1 MILERG
7 AVLTGSSMRP
17 SARVVA
23 LTAGLLLVAACANGA
38 GTPARDTSE
47 PGVPPV
53 PPTLVGVRD
62 GTQVVLVD
70 TATGR
75 DLRVLYRYV
84 PWNSGSR
91 IGGLALSPDR
101 TTVYFDAGGALFR
114 VGVDGAASAEHLGSG
129 SHPAISPDGRC
140 LAYDLEDGIVVRSLE
155 QGSERRWWIGSDGP
169 PVFGGSAAWAPDSR
183 HLAFGVGYVEGADG
197 VWTLDTGTDA
207 TLADGRRTAPESTF
221 DGLTDFSQSYR
232 AYDGRLG
239 VLEVCCP
246 GPEGTGWIS
255 DGATSFAAFDP
266 ATGAVDER
274 VELPFRALAAT
285 YDASGHHQLFVPIGA
300 GVLWLR
306 SGGTF
311 ARIESPGIVLVAW

>member
-1 MILERG
+1 
-7 AVLTGSSMRP
+7 MRP
-17 SARVVA
+17 PSWVVA
-23 LTAGLLLVAACANGA
+23 LTAGLLLVPACANDVRIPVGV
-38 GTPARDTSE
+38 TSQ

-75 DLRVLYRYV
+75 DLRVLY
-84 PWNSGSR
+84 
-91 IGGLALSPDR
+91 
-101 TTVYFDAGGALFR
+101 DA
-114 VGVDGAASAEHLGSG
+114 
-129 SHPAISPDGRC
+129 
-140 LAYDLEDGIVVRSLE
+140 
-155 QGSERRWWIGSDGP
+155 
-169 PVFGGSAAWAPDSR
+169 
-183 HLAFGVGYVEGADG
+183 
-197 VWTLDTGTDA
+197 
-207 TLADGRRTAPESTF
+207 
-221 DGLTDFSQSYR
+221 LTDFSQSYR

-239 VLEVCCP
+239 VPEVCCP
-246 GPEGTGWIS
+246 GPQGTGWIS